1 MVAFSYMKKIFLF
14 FTMTIFLLSCSEEK
28 FEAKSDNR
36 FLMGTVC
43 IITLYSGETQDIFD
57 GAFSLI
63 EREDMLMSLQKGNSE
78 LSQINEQAGIERLQV
93 SDDIFEVI
101 KTSLLYS
108 QMSHGAFDP
117 TIAPLVE
124 LWGIGEDFTGSVPD
138 VSSIDSSKDLID
150 YREIILGD
158 NNLVFL
164 TETGMKIDLG
174 GIAKGY
180 IADKVKEY
188 LISQGVQRGII
199 NLGGN
204 IIVLG
209 SKPKSQPWKIGI
221 QNPFDSRGNHIGI
234 AAVTDKTIVTSGI
247 YERFFYFEGKRYHHI
262 LDPETGYPVENDL
275 ASVTIIADRSIDA
288 DALSTSLFILG
299 VEEGLTLIETIE
311 NSEAVFVTKDKNVI
325 YSSGAEVLFDLQ
337 HGDFT
342 HITLEKYGSI
352 SQQ

>member
-1 MVAFSYMKKIFLF
+1 MIDFIYMKKLFLF
-14 FTMTIFLLSCSEEK
+14 VLSIIFLLSCSEEK

-43 IITLYSGETQDIFD
+43 IITLYGGETQEIFD
-57 GAFSLI
+57 GAFSLL
-63 EREDMLMSLQKGNSE
+63 EEEELLMSLQKGNSE
-78 LSQINEQAGIERLQV
+78 LSKINQRAGTESLQV
-93 SDDIFEVI
+93 SEDVFEVI

-108 QMSHGAFDP
+108 QISAGAFDP

-124 LWGIGEDFTGSVPD
+124 LWGIGEDFTGTVPSA
-138 VSSIDSSKDLID
+138 SSIDSRKELID
-150 YREIILGD
+150 YTGVLLEED
-158 NNLVFL
+158 NLVL
-164 TETGMKIDLG
+164 LKRQGMKIDLG

-180 IADKVKEY
+180 VADKVKDY

-204 IIVLG
+204 IIVIG
-209 SKPKSQPWKIGI
+209 SKPKMQSWKIGI

-234 AAVTDKTIVTSGI
+234 ASVTDKTIVTSGI

-275 ASVTIIADRSIDA
+275 ASVTIIAEKSIDA
-288 DALSTSLFILG
+288 DALSTSLFVLG
-299 VEEGLTLIETIE
+299 VEEGIKLIESIE
-311 NSEAVFVTKDKNVI
+311 NSEAVFVLKDKNVI
-325 YSSGAEVLFDLQ
+325 YSSGAGDLFDLQ
-337 HGDFT
+337 HADFS
-342 HITLEKYGSI
+342 HISIEYYRTI